1 MGKGPD
7 KRVDAILASIA
18 EDGLSM
24 TKACKKAKV
33 APSTFVRWTQ
43 NDPDLAERY
52 AHARDLLIDRYADEI
67 IDIADD
73 NSLDIEMTE
82 SGPRVNGEAIQRAK
96 LRTDSRKWLL
106 SKLRPEQYGERLRV
120 NSKVEQRTITDDAD
134 SLTPG
139 WIEEMVA
146 PQREKEKAARA
157 EQAEK
162 LCSMGASDADLVAFF
177 KIDEATLDEWYDEGG
192 AFFEAVQRARR
203 GAA

>member
-1 MGKGPD
+1 M
-7 KRVDAILASIA
+7 
-18 EDGLSM
+18 
-24 TKACKKAKV
+24 